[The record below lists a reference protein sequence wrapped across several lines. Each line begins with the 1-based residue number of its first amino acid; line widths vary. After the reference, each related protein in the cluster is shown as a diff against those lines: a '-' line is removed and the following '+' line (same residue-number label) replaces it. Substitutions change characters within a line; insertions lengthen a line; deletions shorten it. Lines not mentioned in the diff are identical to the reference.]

1 LKVKVYYYFQNA
13 SNNFK
18 FIKMNID
25 FRCQCPISSA
35 LDIIG
40 DKWTLL
46 IIRDMLFDH
55 KKTFK
60 DFSTSVESIASNIL
74 SSRLKLLEEA
84 GIIRKDKLD
93 GNLKSNIYS
102 LTDKGLDL
110 LPVIAELTLWS
121 DAHVRE
127 LNPIMTKEDYQ
138 YIKNNKKK
146 FLDGVLQSY
155 QKSIIKSQ

>member
-1 LKVKVYYYFQNA
+1 
-13 SNNFK
+13 
-18 FIKMNID
+18 MD

-46 IIRDMLFDH
+46 IIRDMLFSH

-84 GIIRKDKLD
+84 GIIRKDKMD
-93 GNLKSNIYS
+93 GNQKSNIYT

-121 DAHVRE
+121 DVHVRE
-127 LNPIMTKEDYQ
+127 LNPIMTKGDYQ

-146 FLDGVLQSY
+146 FLDGILKSY
-155 QKSIIKSQ
+155 QKSII

>member
-1 LKVKVYYYFQNA
+1 MKVKVYYYFQNA

-84 GIIRKDKLD
+84 GIIRKDKMD
-93 GNLKSNIYS
+93 GNQKSNIYT

-127 LNPIMTKEDYQ
+127 LNLIMTKGDYQ

-155 QKSIIKSQ
+155 QKSIIKHQ

>member
-1 LKVKVYYYFQNA
+1 MKVKVYYYFQNA
-13 SNNFK
+13 SKNFK
-18 FIKMNID
+18 FIKMDID

-74 SSRLKLLEEA
+74 ASRLKLLEEA

-127 LNPIMTKEDYQ
+127 LNPNMTKVDYQ
-138 YIKNNKKK
+138 YIKNNKNK

-155 QKSIIKSQ
+155 QKSIIKHQ

>member
-1 LKVKVYYYFQNA
+1 MKVKVYYYFQNA

-18 FIKMNID
+18 LIKMNID

-93 GNLKSNIYS
+93 GNLKSNIYT

-121 DAHVRE
+121 DAHIRE
-127 LNPIMTKEDYQ
+127 LNPIMTKGDYL

-155 QKSIIKSQ
+155 QKSIIKHQ

>member
-1 LKVKVYYYFQNA
+1 MKVKVYYYFQNA

-155 QKSIIKSQ
+155 QKSIINHQ

>member
-13 SNNFK
+13 SKNFK
-18 FIKMNID
+18 FIKMDID

-84 GIIRKDKLD
+84 GIIRKDKMD
-93 GNLKSNIYS
+93 GNQKSNIYT

-121 DAHVRE
+121 DAHVRQ
-127 LNPIMTKEDYQ
+127 LNPIMTIGDYQ

-155 QKSIIKSQ
+155 QKTIIKHQ

>member
-13 SNNFK
+13 SKNFK
-18 FIKMNID
+18 FIKMDID

-84 GIIRKDKLD
+84 GIIRKDKID
-93 GNLKSNIYS
+93 GNQKSNIYT

-121 DAHVRE
+121 DAHVRQ
-127 LNPIMTKEDYQ
+127 LNPIMTIGDYQ

-155 QKSIIKSQ
+155 QKSIIKHQ